1 MLSAGIGDV
10 SVIFQQRRTQ
20 AMLTNTVINIY
31 IIIKKARLVE
41 GNYTMLD
48 W

>member
-1 MLSAGIGDV
+1 MLSAGIGVV

-20 AMLTNTVINIY
+20 AMLTNTVINI
-31 IIIKKARLVE
+31 IIKKAMPVE